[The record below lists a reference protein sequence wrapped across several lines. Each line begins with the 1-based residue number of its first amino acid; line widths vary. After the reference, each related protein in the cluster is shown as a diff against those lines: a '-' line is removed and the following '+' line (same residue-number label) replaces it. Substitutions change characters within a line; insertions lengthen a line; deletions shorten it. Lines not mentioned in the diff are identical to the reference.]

1 MPNASYKKIILF
13 VVIILLL
20 AGSYYYLTSV
30 SVSENVS
37 PDQSDAGVLQ
47 QQELSQQTPS
57 NNMPGNTETLQLLS
71 DLRSV
76 TLSSDLFESKA
87 FQSLSEFTVSIAP
100 RPKGREDPLAPYVEF
115 DVNQLPSSNTQQETQ
130 QETNGTSTDDLQDES
145 GTSTDGETESS
156 Q

>member
-13 VVIILLL
+13 AVIILLL

-30 SVSENVS
+30 SVSENIS
-37 PDQSDAGVLQ
+37 PDQSGDAVPQ
-47 QQELSQQTPS
+47 QQGLPQQSPS

-76 TLSSDLFESKA
+76 TLSSDLFESEA

-115 DVNQLPSSNTQQETQ
+115 DVNQLPSSDTQ

>member
-1 MPNASYKKIILF
+1 
-13 VVIILLL
+13 
-20 AGSYYYLTSV
+20 
-30 SVSENVS
+30 
-37 PDQSDAGVLQ
+37 
-47 QQELSQQTPS
+47 
-57 NNMPGNTETLQLLS
+57 MPGNTETLQLLS

-115 DVNQLPSSNTQQETQ
+115 DVNQLPSSDTQ
-130 QETNGTSTDDLQDES
+130 QETNGTSTEDLQDES

>member
-13 VVIILLL
+13 AVIILLL

-30 SVSENVS
+30 SVSENTS
-37 PDQSDAGVLQ
+37 PDQSGAEVPQ
-47 QQELSQQTPS
+47 QQGLSQQSPS

-115 DVNQLPSSNTQQETQ
+115 DVNQLPSSDTQ